1 MEIKTAPSLAPA
13 QKLPERGPNT
23 GRAGRQVSLPYPTG
37 RPAGPALGR
46 LARRRVAGE
55 RTERPRQPR
64 QAQPWGPAARRWIP
78 GSPAPPAPPRP
89 QHRQAGEREGSE
101 PTRRPGPR
109 DGDPGDRAAR
119 GSCAQGS
126 PARPG
131 RPDPPSA
138 RPARPR
144 RVLTSRGQPPPWR
157 ADMPPGRTHRA
168 ATQRGGPCADPRR
181 RGPLFRGAGRG
192 QGGGTGG
199 QRGRRRAWRGNRS
212 ARPLKGTGES
222 RAPGSAGRANGIY
235 HWDSA
240 RCGWAR
246 GEGRGGGGT
255 PRDYAMGRPSVS
267 RATSLQDC
275 PALPGVSRDSPKPCV
290 GSELSK
296 TSPGVLKNFS
306 L

>member
-46 LARRRVAGE
+46 RARRRVAGE

-138 RPARPR
+138 RPAPPRPHLAWTAAALARGHAPGAHAPR
-144 RVLTSRGQPPPWR
+144 RHPARWPLRGPQAP
-157 ADMPPGRTHRA
+157 RA
-168 ATQRGGPCADPRR
+168 ALPRGGEGTRR
-181 RGPLFRGAGRG
+181 RH
-192 QGGGTGG
+192 
-199 QRGRRRAWRGNRS
+199 RRAAREEESVEGKSQRS
-212 ARPLKGTGES
+212 APERHWRVPRSRLCRAGEWDLPLGLCAVRLGKG
-222 RAPGSAGRANGIY
+222 
-235 HWDSA
+235 
-240 RCGWAR
+240 
-246 GEGRGGGGT
+246 
-255 PRDYAMGRPSVS
+255 
-267 RATSLQDC
+267 
-275 PALPGVSRDSPKPCV
+275 
-290 GSELSK
+290 
-296 TSPGVLKNFS
+296 
-306 L
+306 